1 MMLISMIQDLD
12 ACTFDA
18 GFFRV
23 GRTNERTDEQG
34 DSRSWIWDAVN
45 GLYLVCWMVFLVWG
59 TVLGIFNIVF
69 GIWVTVFGN
78 FDSVFGNYFNVG
90 MPRLVI

>member
-1 MMLISMIQDLD
+1 MHVPLMRD
-12 ACTFDA
+12 
-18 GFFRV
+18 FFV
-23 GRTNERTDEQG
+23 SEGQG

-45 GLYLVCWMVFLVWG
+45 GVYLVCWMVFLVWG